1 MQAEAKVEVEQRP
14 DSLYLNLSLN
24 LNLLRSVLLCDD
36 VTYKVI
42 QRRIGDLD
50 LDKLPRCS

>member
-1 MQAEAKVEVEQRP
+1 MQAEAKVEVEQRQ
-14 DSLYLNLSLN
+14 DSLY

-50 LDKLPRCS
+50 LDEFSRCG